1 MNRRRMAIVLGALAA
16 VASLGVYISSRNVS
30 PDEAQQLAAAA
41 SKDGIVNPEQ
51 SATAMK
57 TLPMPRLSDARFEPP
72 PTITTGTYTDPE
84 HRKPADSKDKS
95 SPR

>member
-1 MNRRRMAIVLGALAA
+1 VDRKKWIIALGAVVVIA
-16 VASLGVYISSRNVS
+16 GVGVFVSSRDLS
-30 PDEAQQLAAAA
+30 PEEALAAAA
-41 SKDGIVNPEQ
+41 RRDGVVNPAQ
-51 SATAMK
+51 SAAGVK

-72 PTITTGTYTDPE
+72 PTIATGTYTDPK